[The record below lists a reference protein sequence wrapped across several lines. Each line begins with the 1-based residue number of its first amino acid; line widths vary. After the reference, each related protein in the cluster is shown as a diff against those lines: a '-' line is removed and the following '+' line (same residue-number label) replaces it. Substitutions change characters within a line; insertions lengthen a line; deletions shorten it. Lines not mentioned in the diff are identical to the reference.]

1 MNVTVSLNLPTVV
14 SSTNCMWVV
23 YWMIFLLGRPF
34 KTEILTLEN
43 VTCKLMLLKSSI
55 ISERGMVEAGFNDVD
70 VIWKNSTTWIKLD
83 T

>member
-14 SSTNCMWVV
+14 SSTNCMWVG

-43 VTCKLMLLKSSI
+43 ETCKLMLLKSSI
-55 ISERGMVEAGFNDVD
+55 ISKRGMVEAGFNDVD
-70 VIWKNSTTWIKLD
+70 VVWKNSTTWIKLD

>member
-1 MNVTVSLNLPTVV
+1 
-14 SSTNCMWVV
+14 
-23 YWMIFLLGRPF
+23 MIFLLGRPF

-55 ISERGMVEAGFNDVD
+55 ISKRGMVEAGFSDVD
-70 VIWKNSTTWIKLD
+70 VVWKNSTTWIKLD